1 MKIAVKHVGPIETLV
16 VIESERP
23 TPHYELSLNK
33 NMLMIGRSGSGK
45 STLVLILHFLPFILL
60 NNIARSGYITN
71 ILDKYFHIYC
81 REGSQIDIILPLSDI
96 LSTEHIESITGLAY
110 DHALKK
116 YPYVRV
122 RLRYIGKTVE
132 CSSENSWSIDIY
144 LETNKGKLV
153 KKDLPFDTWRDIVIN
168 VFRKVSNIITVP
180 YLYLAKVKEYTLT
193 ILTNIEKMLTR
204 NEDKYNFLNEL
215 RLLILTRLPFMKP
228 IVIRSFENLR
238 EILESIYV
246 DHSLTLLKDITDR
259 YSHIEIDKDYFKI
272 LIKGDGLIDI
282 DACST
287 GELVSMLLESALN
300 ICESAILKELSIS
313 DNHYIVID
321 DIFYG
326 LTYRD
331 LYHIINSV
339 LTKIGQNYSIKVM
352 FLTHRIELFYS
363 QEAQSILNK
372 VYVMSRGFSK
382 LEHYIYSKY
391 GEILGKLVRNVVID
405 LEIDNISEIVKD
417 EIWEESSKILEKSRT

>member
-16 VIESERP
+16 VIESKHP
-23 TPHYELSLNK
+23 APHYELSLNK

-45 STLVLILHFLPFILL
+45 STLVLVLHFLPFILL
-60 NNIARSGYITN
+60 NNIVRSGYITN

-96 LSTEHIESITGLAY
+96 LSMEHIESITGLAF

-116 YPYVRV
+116 YPYIRV
-122 RLRYIGKTVE
+122 RLRYVEKTVE
-132 CSSENSWSIDIY
+132 CSAENSWSIDIY

-168 VFRKVSNIITVP
+168 VFRKVSSIITLP
-180 YLYLAKVKEYTLT
+180 YLYLAKTKEYTLT
-193 ILTNIEKMLTR
+193 ILTNIEKMLTKD
-204 NEDKYNFLNEL
+204 ETKYNFFNEL
-215 RLLILTRLPFMKP
+215 KLLILTRLPFMKP
-228 IVIRSFENLR
+228 IMIRSFENIR
-238 EILESIYV
+238 EILESIYI
-246 DHSLTLLKDITDR
+246 DHSLTLLKDIMDR
-259 YSHIEIDKDYFKI
+259 YSHVEIDRDYFKI
-272 LIKGDGLIDI
+272 LIRGDCLIDI

-287 GELVSMLLESALN
+287 GELVSMLLESVLN
-300 ICESAILKELSIS
+300 VCESAMLKELNIS
-313 DNHYIVID
+313 DNRYIVID

-331 LYHIINSV
+331 LYRIINSI
-339 LTKIGQNYSIKVM
+339 LTKISQDYSIKVM

-391 GEILGKLVRNVVID
+391 GEILGKLVTNVVID
-405 LEIDNISEIVKD
+405 LEIDDVSEIVKD
-417 EIWEESSKILEKSRT
+417 EIWEESSKILEKSKI